1 MEYTLLILLLLIM
14 IWINLRNKISKSQE
28 KTEELLKEIAALR
41 KRLENS
47 PEVVD
52 EIKEPEPEI
61 LKEPEVFVQPEPVR
75 AIVEP
80 AKNPQP
86 QKVRK
91 PVNYEK
97 YIGENLFGKIG
108 ILILVLGM
116 GLFVKYAIDKEWINE
131 TLRTILGFGM
141 GGLLLF
147 VAWRLKDSY
156 RTFSS
161 LLAGGAFAIF
171 YVTVA
176 IAYHYY
182 GLFSQTVAFILLV
195 LFTYVMILDLGMFG
209 LSIYKKWGELPVICF
224 ALTWIVF
231 AGYTYAADLDL
242 MGSVQLTHLLI
253 FSIAFYLIFLLS
265 VASIVRINIRG
276 INQYLLGVIGL
287 NNFVFLFFAL
297 CLLQNMELERN
308 CKGLVTLFVAA
319 INFALFFWIKRKG
332 EPFTFLMHTLLG
344 IALTFVSVTIPIQL
358 EGTFIT
364 LFWASEVMII
374 LWFYSRF
381 RLRVYEIFAW
391 VLPVLTLGSYGMDVF
406 HGCMEARYG
415 DSSLFINGLF
425 ATGIFTGLSYWV
437 DAWLVRPTR
446 ISTKGPL
453 LTGCVVL
460 YIAFV
465 FDFYSYVDPSIVSFS
480 YIETFTVA
488 VLFAANVLLGKSY
501 LPVSRNAGGY
511 GLLLGL
517 SLSLFGG
524 MSLWVGYDDLF
535 IPRFLLWVSLLLIG
549 GHIFV
554 LGRYYYKSFDAR
566 EKRTHGMTLY
576 ICLLSTILLAVGTNN
591 LLNQLG
597 LPDELSAG
605 FSISLSLA
613 GFMQMAVGMRLHLKV
628 VRMISLA
635 TFSIV
640 LLKLVLVDLWLLPTI
655 GKVVV
660 FIILGVILLV
670 LSFLYQKLKT
680 VLFDDSL

>member
-1 MEYTLLILLLLIM
+1 
-14 IWINLRNKISKSQE
+14 
-28 KTEELLKEIAALR
+28 
-41 KRLENS
+41 
-47 PEVVD
+47 
-52 EIKEPEPEI
+52 
-61 LKEPEVFVQPEPVR
+61 
-75 AIVEP
+75 
-80 AKNPQP
+80 
-86 QKVRK
+86 
-91 PVNYEK
+91 
-97 YIGENLFGKIG
+97 
-108 ILILVLGM
+108 
-116 GLFVKYAIDKEWINE
+116 
-131 TLRTILGFGM
+131 
-141 GGLLLF
+141 
-147 VAWRLKDSY
+147 
-156 RTFSS
+156 
-161 LLAGGAFAIF
+161 
-171 YVTVA
+171 
-176 IAYHYY
+176 
-182 GLFSQTVAFILLV
+182 
-195 LFTYVMILDLGMFG
+195 
-209 LSIYKKWGELPVICF
+209 
-224 ALTWIVF
+224 
-231 AGYTYAADLDL
+231 
-242 MGSVQLTHLLI
+242 
-253 FSIAFYLIFLLS
+253 
-265 VASIVRINIRG
+265 
-276 INQYLLGVIGL
+276 
-287 NNFVFLFFAL
+287 
-297 CLLQNMELERN
+297 MELERN
-308 CKGLVTLFVAA
+308 YKGLVTLFVAA

-391 VLPVLTLGSYGMDVF
+391 VLPALTLGSYGMDVF
-406 HGCMEARYG
+406 HGWMEARYG

-446 ISTKGPL
+446 ISTKGPF

-535 IPRFLLWVSLLLIG
+535 IPRFLLWGSLLLIG

-554 LGRYYYKSFDAR
+554 LGRYYYKAFDAR

-640 LLKLVLVDLWLLPTI
+640 LLKLVMVDLWLLPTI

-660 FIILGVILLV
+660 FIILGVILLI

>member
-1 MEYTLLILLLLIM
+1 
-14 IWINLRNKISKSQE
+14 
-28 KTEELLKEIAALR
+28 
-41 KRLENS
+41 
-47 PEVVD
+47 
-52 EIKEPEPEI
+52 
-61 LKEPEVFVQPEPVR
+61 
-75 AIVEP
+75 
-80 AKNPQP
+80 
-86 QKVRK
+86 
-91 PVNYEK
+91 
-97 YIGENLFGKIG
+97 
-108 ILILVLGM
+108 
-116 GLFVKYAIDKEWINE
+116 
-131 TLRTILGFGM
+131 M
-141 GGLLLF
+141 GGFIAPFL
-147 VAWRLKDSY
+147 VGSGDGSY
-156 RTFSS
+156 W
-161 LLAGGAFAIF
+161 
-171 YVTVA
+171 
-176 IAYHYY
+176 
-182 GLFSQTVAFILLV
+182 V

-297 CLLQNMELERN
+297 CLLQNMELEQN
-308 CKGLVTLFVAA
+308 YKGLVTLFVAA

-381 RLRVYEIFAW
+381 RLRVYEIFVW

-406 HGCMEARYG
+406 HGCMKARYG

-640 LLKLVLVDLWLLPTI
+640 LLKLVMVDLWLLPTI

-660 FIILGVILLV
+660 FIILGVILLI